1 MVRRLAVVLFTAAL
15 TAVLTA
21 APAHAADDDIDYVA
35 LGDSYAAGTGA
46 AGATGSCQRSRYGYP
61 QLWAAANDP
70 ASFRSVACSGAE
82 TSDVRRTQVQ
92 AVSRTTDLVTVTVGG
107 NDAGFVPTFVTCLV
121 GSDAIC
127 VKATKLARAYI
138 RTVLPAKLDAT
149 YAAIRERAPDARVV
163 VLAYPRLYDTDAAAC
178 EMSPAKRRAL
188 NAGSD
193 DLATVQRARAARAGF
208 TFVDVRDAFAGHGIC
223 APAAWLNPLTVFNPV
238 ASFHPTATGYREGY
252 LPELSAALD

>member
-1 MVRRLAVVLFTAAL
+1 MRRLAVVLFTAAL
-15 TAVLTA
+15 TAALTA
-21 APAHAADDDIDYVA
+21 APAHAADDDVDYVA

-46 AGATGSCQRSRYGYP
+46 SGATGSCYRSRNGYP

-82 TSDVRRTQVQ
+82 TSDVRRTQLT
-92 AVSRTTDLVTVTVGG
+92 ALSRATDLVTVTVGG
-107 NDAGFVPTFVTCLV
+107 NDAGFVPTFLTCLI
-121 GSDAIC
+121 GSDATC
-127 VKATKLARAYI
+127 AKAAGVARAYI
-138 RTVLPAKLDAT
+138 RTVLPSKLDAT

-163 VLAYPRLYDTDAAAC
+163 VLAYPRLYDTDAASC

-193 DLATVQRARAARAGF
+193 ELATVLRARAARAGF

-223 APAAWLNPLTVFNPV
+223 GPAPWVNPLSVFNPV
-238 ASFHPTATGYREGY
+238 ASFHPTATGYLEGY
-252 LPELSAALD
+252 LPALSAAVG